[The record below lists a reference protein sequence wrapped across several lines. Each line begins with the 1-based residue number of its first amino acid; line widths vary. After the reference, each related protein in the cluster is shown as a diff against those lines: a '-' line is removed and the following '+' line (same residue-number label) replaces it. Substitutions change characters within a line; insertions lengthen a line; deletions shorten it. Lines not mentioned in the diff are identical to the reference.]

1 MLLPSLNGSKAG
13 DAAIM
18 ASHNMERIQETLL
31 TEGDGAREVSSDY
44 ALRIAG
50 PADGQLEVSIDGA
63 PYRPCRYADG
73 YWWHHWSG
81 TLVGGHHMVVVLRS
95 TAAEPPERA

>member
-1 MLLPSLNGSKAG
+1 MQRTREQAVEPLDEP
-13 DAAIM
+13 DAY
-18 ASHNMERIQETLL
+18 
-31 TEGDGAREVSSDY
+31 SDY

-73 YWWHHWSG
+73 AWWHHWTG
-81 TLVGGHHMVVVLRS
+81 TLAGAHHMVVVIRS
-95 TAAEPPERA
+95 AEIGRAHV